1 MTSRKRVLWTL
12 LGIGA
17 LLCAV
22 ALAAGLFASWLLID
36 WTDSGADDYAG
47 GTVLRDAAGRVMRVS
62 LGPGDTDCRPYYMAD
77 PSDWI
82 VKAIVA
88 SEDGTF
94 WTHRGVRPF
103 SALRAAF
110 QNLATR
116 RRVSGASTIT
126 MQAVRLIAPHPKSLF
141 QKYCEA
147 IRALKMERKRGKLW
161 ILSQY
166 LNRAPFGSNLVG
178 IEAAANGWF
187 GKGAKELGLGEAA
200 CLAGMVQAPSRFRP
214 DRSIDAALRRR
225 AYVLE
230 RMRALGYIT
239 EEQRQAAETVRP
251 VVCRAPRPFR
261 HPFFCDWAMAQACG
275 GGAPSRLGGDRVTTL
290 DADVQGL
297 CDRAVAEAARAGGYS
312 SAVVVMRVLDGAVL
326 ALACSG
332 DYFDRDGGQV
342 NTALAPRP
350 AGSTLKTMLTALAF
364 DRGLATPEERL
375 RDEPCSYAGYRPAN
389 FDAHHRGRVTVQDA
403 LVLSLNIPFVQLLS
417 RVGVSEFGTT
427 LRALGFRHLTAG
439 DETFGLGMAIGNVE
453 VSLLELVAASAA
465 LARGGVYLPP
475 KAFADA
481 NGKGVRVFSEGASFL
496 VSDILSGTARSHAA
510 LGHVADVET
519 ARFAWKTGT
528 SAAHRDAWTVAWN
541 PEYAVGVWCGHKSG
555 GFGDTRLVGAK
566 ASAPVC
572 WQIAR
577 SLYPRNDA
585 PWFPEPEDVA
595 RRKICASTGLPA
607 TAECRKTE
615 TGRALRGRTPFL
627 PCGGAAAHAAAA
639 DAAKLAIVR
648 PADGATIRC
657 VPGMGQQRLICEAV
671 GGTKPGRLWWLL
683 DGIPVGESAVGAPF
697 AVELSVGGHT
707 ITCTTAEGVAA
718 SVGITVALDGM

>member
-12 LGIGA
+12 LGVGA
-17 LLCAV
+17 PLCVV
-22 ALAAGLFASWLLID
+22 ALAAGLCASSLLID

-94 WTHRGVRPF
+94 WTHRGVRPL

-110 QNLATR
+110 QNLTTR

-126 MQAVRLIAPHPKSLF
+126 MQTVRLIAPHPKSLF

-297 CDRAVAEAARAGGYS
+297 CDRER
-312 SAVVVMRVLDGAVL
+312 
-326 ALACSG
+326 
-332 DYFDRDGGQV
+332 
-342 NTALAPRP
+342 
-350 AGSTLKTMLTALAF
+350 
-364 DRGLATPEERL
+364 RG
-375 RDEPCSYAGYRPAN
+375 EPS
-389 FDAHHRGRVTVQDA
+389 
-403 LVLSLNIPFVQLLS
+403 
-417 RVGVSEFGTT
+417 
-427 LRALGFRHLTAG
+427 
-439 DETFGLGMAIGNVE
+439 
-453 VSLLELVAASAA
+453 
-465 LARGGVYLPP
+465 
-475 KAFADA
+475 
-481 NGKGVRVFSEGASFL
+481 
-496 VSDILSGTARSHAA
+496 
-510 LGHVADVET
+510 
-519 ARFAWKTGT
+519 
-528 SAAHRDAWTVAWN
+528 
-541 PEYAVGVWCGHKSG
+541 
-555 GFGDTRLVGAK
+555 
-566 ASAPVC
+566 
-572 WQIAR
+572 
-577 SLYPRNDA
+577 
-585 PWFPEPEDVA
+585 
-595 RRKICASTGLPA
+595 
-607 TAECRKTE
+607 
-615 TGRALRGRTPFL
+615 
-627 PCGGAAAHAAAA
+627 
-639 DAAKLAIVR
+639 
-648 PADGATIRC
+648 
-657 VPGMGQQRLICEAV
+657 
-671 GGTKPGRLWWLL
+671 
-683 DGIPVGESAVGAPF
+683 
-697 AVELSVGGHT
+697 
-707 ITCTTAEGVAA
+707 
-718 SVGITVALDGM
+718 